1 MRDEYIDEMVT
12 TPFRSV
18 LKKIYTP
25 EEVDATFHGQK
36 GTMLVFIDSNCG
48 CAGRIARPALELAV
62 GHYHKPDEFV
72 TTFASIDR
80 DATARARSYFTD
92 QPPSSPSFAL
102 LRDGEFVGMIHRAD
116 IERSSPGEVARL
128 LTDLF
133 DKFCIPRSAK

>member
-80 DATARARSYFTD
+80 DATARDLILPINR
-92 QPPSSPSFAL
+92 
-102 LRDGEFVGMIHRAD
+102 
-116 IERSSPGEVARL
+116 RL
-128 LTDLF
+128 LH
-133 DKFCIPRSAK
+133 RSPFYEMVNSWE